1 MTAPAVEAADQ
12 DLRQSVAELA
22 LECDGKPLD
31 GGSIGYADGLAEV
44 QPTPSAA
51 LGNML
56 DLATTPWPKL
66 PIRGYRQERRAQH
79 RALLSFDVAARTR
92 LDVVLLDGLTAY
104 WVQEGRRL
112 TSGVRC
118 HPSQLT

>member
-31 GGSIGYADGLAEV
+31 GGSIGYADGLAAV

-56 DLATTPWPKL
+56 DLATTPWPQL
-66 PIRGYRQERRAQH
+66 PIRGYRQERRDQH
-79 RALLSFDVAARTR
+79 RALLSFDVDARTR
-92 LDVVLLDGLTAY
+92 ID
-104 WVQEGRRL
+104 RRA
-112 TSGVRC
+112 SCRERVC
-118 HPSQLT
+118 QYV

>member
-56 DLATTPWPKL
+56 DLATTPWPQL
-66 PIRGYRQERRAQH
+66 PIRGYRQERRDQH
-79 RALLSFDVAARTR
+79 RALLSFDVDARTR
-92 LDVVLLDGLTAY
+92 IAVVLVDGLTDY
-104 WVQEGRRL
+104 LDNEG
-112 TSGVRC
+112 
-118 HPSQLT
+118 